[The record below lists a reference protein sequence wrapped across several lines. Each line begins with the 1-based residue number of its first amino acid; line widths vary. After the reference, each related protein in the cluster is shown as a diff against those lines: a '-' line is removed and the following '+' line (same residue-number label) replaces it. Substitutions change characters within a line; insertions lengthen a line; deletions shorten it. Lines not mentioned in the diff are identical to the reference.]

1 MIVKRI
7 VKIVFLYISQMSLL
21 DKNINAQFFD
31 IYKVTKKND
40 SLQLIIVSVNI
51 YSYVR

>member
-1 MIVKRI
+1 
-7 VKIVFLYISQMSLL
+7 MSLL

-51 YSYVR
+51 YILTLDEVFIYNSFTIIVHC